1 MSNDRGLTGGLLRR
15 PRLEYTLSRAESDD
29 KRALKRSLT
38 WMDIAVLGV
47 SMSVGAGI
55 FSIGAKVISEQAGP
69 AAIISFLIAALVCA
83 LAAMCYAEFASSIP
97 VAGSAY
103 TFSYSTLGE
112 IIAWIVGWN
121 IILELFMACSVVIKY
136 WAVYLYTSARLLGV
150 WIPGALEVFGFKV
163 DWTIFLGAAFF
174 TVLLVL
180 GTKLSARVASVF
192 VVIKIGVI
200 LFVVIAGF
208 RYFDF
213 HNLVPFIPQAQPIE
227 GTSSI
232 ESQSIMSALLGL
244 APQSFGVMGIF
255 SGAAIIFFAFI
266 GFDNAAA
273 VAEETVNPRR
283 NMPLGLLAGI
293 GVVSLLYMLTAVVSA
308 GMVPI
313 SGYLR
318 YKEEHPGETVSLAT
332 AFEINGQNFA
342 GAISALGAFVGL
354 TTVVL
359 IAMLGLSRV
368 LFAISRD
375 GLLPRALSETSKR
388 GTPARLQVII
398 GVAIAVTAAF
408 ANVDTLAE
416 MINVGTLSA
425 FVIVSFSVPIMRR
438 RLKAAG
444 TYNEKQFRIPLSPA
458 LPIASGVICILLSLN
473 LAVITW
479 VFFLIWVAAGLV
491 IYFCYGIRNSELA
504 KHPENI
510 VKGVSL

>member
-1 MSNDRGLTGGLLRR
+1 MLRR
-15 PRLEYTLSRAESDD
+15 PRLEYTLSRAELDQ

-38 WMDIAVLGV
+38 WFDIAILGI

-55 FSIGAKVISEQAGP
+55 FSVGAKVISEQAGP
-69 AAIISFLIAALVCA
+69 AAIISFLIAAVVCA

-97 VAGSAY
+97 IAGSAY

-112 IIAWIVGWN
+112 IIAWVIGWN
-121 IILELFMACSVVIKY
+121 IILELFMAGSVVIKY
-136 WAVYLYTSARLLGV
+136 WAVYLYTSMRLLGV
-150 WIPGALEVFGFKV
+150 SLPGQIHILNFNV
-163 DWTIFLGAAFF
+163 DWTIFLGAIFF
-174 TVLLVL
+174 TSLLVF

-208 RYFDF
+208 RYFDPQ
-213 HNLVPFIPQAQPIE
+213 NLVPFIPDATPISGE
-227 GTSSI
+227 SSL
-232 ESQSIMSALLGL
+232 ETQSILSALLGL
-244 APQSFGVMGIF
+244 TPQAFGVMGIF

-273 VAEETVNPRR
+273 VAEETLNPRR
-283 NMPLGLLAGI
+283 NMPIGLMVGI

-313 SGYLR
+313 SGYLQ
-318 YKEEHPGETVSLAT
+318 YKAEHPDETVSLAT

-342 GAISALGAFVGL
+342 GAISAMGAFVGL

-359 IAMLGLSRV
+359 ICMLGLSRV

-375 GLLPRALSETSKR
+375 GLLPRYLSETSKR
-388 GTPARLQVII
+388 GTPARLQIMI

-408 ANVDTLAE
+408 ADVDTLAE

-425 FVIVSFSVPIMRR
+425 FVVVSFSVPILRKRMQEFDSAKEQR
-438 RLKAAG
+438 
-444 TYNEKQFRIPLSPA
+444 FRVPLSPG
-458 LPIASGVICILLSLN
+458 LPIISGTICILLSLN

-491 IYFCYGIRNSELA
+491 IYFGYGVRHSELA

-510 VKGVSL
+510 QMEMV